1 MDAKKISRKQLIEKL
16 RRNKNEND
24 HLKKFIKID
33 EVTLPWQIMYFFFSW
48 YMLEMLLDGYAPSQ
62 RLLEGLIGA
71 AHFFIAVL
79 P

>member
-1 MDAKKISRKQLIEKL
+1 
-16 RRNKNEND
+16 
-24 HLKKFIKID
+24 
-33 EVTLPWQIMYFFFSW
+33 
-48 YMLEMLLDGYAPSQ
+48 MLEMLLDGYAPSQ